1 MYLSAEQKKFLL
13 SHAKAAYSMEALP
26 GLIDIP
32 PRLLFNAAESDDE
45 IRDVLEMCISL
56 QQWYWEN
63 EAKKAV
69 AEGDSIARTQAQFML
84 TKIYNS
90 TMDTPV
96 RKDFMS
102 KVATKTSKSYIVAK
116 KDQVKI
122 LDDMIKSKN
131 VNQDFPAIA
140 E

>member
-1 MYLSAEQKKFLL
+1 MLD
-13 SHAKAAYSMEALP
+13 HARAGYSMEALP
-26 GLIDIP
+26 GILGIP
-32 PRLLFNAAESDDE
+32 PRLLFNAAESDDN

-69 AEGDSIARTQAQFML
+69 MEGDSIARTQAQFML
-84 TKIYNS
+84 AKIYNS

-102 KVATKTSKSYIVAK
+102 KVVAKTTKGFIVESK
-116 KDQVKI
+116 KDQVKM
-122 LDDMIKSKN
+122 LDDMINSKN
-131 VNQDFPAIA
+131 TNQD
-140 E
+140 